1 MKKIKL
7 TRWQKIFIMSGI
19 AFLYLFLKVF
29 VFQLP
34 V

>member
-7 TRWQKIFIMSGI
+7 SRRQKILIMSGM